1 MKVKSPVGKDDCL
14 YIEQRYLKVR
24 KKRPQERR
32 KKKRKEKSAFDRF
45 GKVEFARID
54 C

>member
-1 MKVKSPVGKDDCL
+1 MFL
-14 YIEQRYLKVR
+14 YIEQRYLKIR